1 MRNSFESNTGISQ
14 GKFFERA
21 AFGDTHWEERL
32 EFNHELEKLL
42 KNYEKISVKEA
53 FIENEKIQP
62 ARGTPLLPEKPFP
75 NELRT
80 RLWGK
85 LKMRGLTN
93 LKDEDVK
100 YFTSVGYSPLDD
112 YNGIDAYFKVN
123 LPDGQRIITIDVSF
137 KDKDQEDIRADV
149 FKRFSDT
156 LENGDQ
162 EWQDAMVELT
172 SALSNKLLS
181 TDPLKMEEPNIMDK
195 HVYKIPWVILKEQR
209 NKDKQE
215 VL

>member
-1 MRNSFESNTGISQ
+1 
-14 GKFFERA
+14 
-21 AFGDTHWEERL
+21 
-32 EFNHELEKLL
+32 
-42 KNYEKISVKEA
+42 
-53 FIENEKIQP
+53 
-62 ARGTPLLPEKPFP
+62 
-75 NELRT
+75 
-80 RLWGK
+80 LWGK

-181 TDPLKMEEPNIMDK
+181 TDPLKWRSRISWINTFIK
-195 HVYKIPWVILKEQR
+195 FLG
-209 NKDKQE
+209 
-215 VL
+215 